1 MLLLLRVMTSLYPL
15 MLRRRSGV
23 VSKHE
28 PGVKIMQRAR
38 EIRRKG
44 EWNGVAVDTVVLGY
58 DDRYRRRMAMTGTD
72 GLDFVLD
79 MPKAAVLADG
89 DALVL
94 DDGCLV
100 AVRAAAE
107 PLLEITCADPV
118 HLAKVAW
125 HLGNRHLPTQIDGRR
140 ILIRED
146 HVIAD
151 MVRGLGAEVNHVE
164 APFTPEGGAYSGG
177 GHHHHNHDDDDYHGH
192 THHHAGHQHG

>member
-1 MLLLLRVMTSLYPL
+1 MSV
-15 MLRRRSGV
+15 MLRATDI
-23 VSKHE
+23 K
-28 PGVKIMQRAR
+28 
-38 EIRRKG
+38 RKG
-44 EWNGVAVDTVVLGY
+44 TWDGIAVDTVVLGY
-58 DDRYRRRMAMTGTD
+58 DDRYRRRMAMTGTG

-79 MPKAAVLADG
+79 MASASVLADG

-94 DDGCLV
+94 TDGRLV
-100 AVRAAAE
+100 AVKAASE

-125 HLGNRHLPTQIDGRR
+125 HLGNRHLPTEIDGTR

-151 MVRGLGAEVNHVE
+151 MVRGLGADVKHVD

-177 GHHHHNHDDDDYHGH
+177 GHHHHHHDDEDSDGHG
-192 THHHAGHQHG
+192 HHHAGHNHG

>member
-1 MLLLLRVMTSLYPL
+1 MSV
-15 MLRRRSGV
+15 MLRATDI
-23 VSKHE
+23 K
-28 PGVKIMQRAR
+28 
-38 EIRRKG
+38 RKG
-44 EWNGVAVDTVVLGY
+44 TWDGIAVDTVVLGY
-58 DDRYRRRMAMTGTD
+58 DDRYRRRMAMTGTG

-79 MPKAAVLADG
+79 MASASVLADG

-94 DDGCLV
+94 TDGRLV
-100 AVRAAAE
+100 AVKAACE

-125 HLGNRHLPTQIDGRR
+125 HLGNRHLPTEIDGTR

-151 MVRGLGAEVNHVE
+151 MVRGLGADVKHVD

-177 GHHHHNHDDDDYHGH
+177 GHHHHHHDDEDSDGHG
-192 THHHAGHQHG
+192 HHHAGHNHG